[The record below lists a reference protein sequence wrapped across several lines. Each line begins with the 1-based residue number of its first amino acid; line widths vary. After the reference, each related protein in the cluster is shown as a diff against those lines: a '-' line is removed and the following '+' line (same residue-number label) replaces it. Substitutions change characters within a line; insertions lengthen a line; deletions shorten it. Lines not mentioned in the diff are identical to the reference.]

1 MQRMNKEGLKPRV
14 PCLRAP
20 QVRKNGAMDTPMHL
34 LTPKRAWHDGLGNPG
49 ARHPLVHQVDRT
61 GRVVRVR
68 PISAGAEQVS
78 VAEAGHPG
86 CTHAV

>member
-34 LTPKRAWHDGLGNPG
+34 FTPKRAWHAGLGNPG

-61 GRVVRVR
+61 GRVVRAR
-68 PISAGAEQVS
+68 PISAGAVQVS
-78 VAEAGHPG
+78 VAETGHPG